1 MMRVA
6 VAALFSVL
14 EASSFALR
22 CALVAKA
29 EKKKRVT
36 SQIRSRSKVPHHS
49 PNMDTEEGGTQV
61 Q

>member
-6 VAALFSVL
+6 VAALFSVQL
-14 EASSFALR
+14 EVVALR

-49 PNMDTEEGGTQV
+49 PNMDTEEGGSQV

>member
-6 VAALFSVL
+6 VAALFSVQL
-14 EASSFALR
+14 EVVALR
-22 CALVAKA
+22 WALVAKA

>member
-22 CALVAKA
+22 CALVA